1 MDMML
6 IAEMCLIRV
15 LVIKI
20 MSIPWSMMYVPLMSC
35 SSLTSS
41 HFSVFLSKLDLY
53 PYSITRRLGE
63 DRELNVHAQ
72 FCLTF
77 GARFSD
83 HGLLYVVVVPMIR
96 GFKSG

>member
-20 MSIPWSMMYVPLMSC
+20 MSIPWSMIVTHDVMFLAH
-35 SSLTSS
+35 LFTF
-41 HFSVFLSKLDLY
+41 FSFPKLDLY